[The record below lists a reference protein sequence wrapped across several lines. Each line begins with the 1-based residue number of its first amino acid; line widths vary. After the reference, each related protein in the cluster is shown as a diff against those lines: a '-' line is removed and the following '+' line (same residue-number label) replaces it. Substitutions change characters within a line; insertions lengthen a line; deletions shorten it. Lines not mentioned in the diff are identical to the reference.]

1 MAIEE
6 GMPVGESERV
16 GVRPDP
22 NADPA
27 EWYRLL
33 QTRRQARQRTLQ
45 LTEWL
50 GFLAI
55 VVGVESLLGV
65 AWGLVALG
73 IALVVVANA
82 S

>member
-22 NADPA
+22 NADPS